1 MPGAI
6 AGAGRRLSALGDW
19 LDAADPGALRLHHA
33 ARIALASLTAWLI
46 MYGIVRWLSDRPM
59 PTVELF
65 AVNVCFVAALVIVDA
80 PRNERRLTLFLS
92 VAMFALALLLAS
104 LLRAT
109 SWLYPA
115 VLLALIFA
123 SYAIRRRGLRAGEL
137 VLVLTMGL
145 YFVEG
150 SRVTW
155 ANLAW
160 FSLATFV
167 GVGSLWLWQFVLL
180 SYDPTRSL
188 HDSIRAFYLSAAS
201 VVGAVAAELDDQS
214 GAIGNEDLQRR
225 LRRVKLSRRVIESQ
239 FPGVLAPGGWTQ
251 AEIGEMQLALYAT
264 ERGLAQMV
272 EGVSERSALAG
283 IPAELRA
290 PIGRSLN
297 LLQEALRAGS
307 PESMQALT
315 RESAALQTQVRS
327 MARSAS
333 GEARQQSDG
342 PLAAWIVAALRLIG
356 GSHEVAR
363 SAGRV
368 RSLAAH
374 EDAARQQAKDRAGA
388 EPGKRAA
395 APALVTFGSLR
406 VHPTTALGIQ
416 AVVATGA
423 AMVVARLLNVDHSNW
438 VFWTAFVVIAGSTG
452 ESLRKMMLRV
462 AGTVGGATIGVALA
476 LLLPDSTA
484 LIVTLA
490 TACIFLSIYAW
501 PISYPLM
508 VFWIN
513 IGFVIVYTLLGAR
526 ALDLLLARPVTTLLG
541 ALVAALVV
549 VFVFPIRTAD
559 RFKEAAARFLDAV
572 DGYVAAFVET
582 MSKAEDQAALD
593 AAQARIAATY
603 AQVEQML
610 PAIAFEN
617 NPLMQAQSAWTQP
630 ATQLAALD
638 AEVTRLAGATEERA
652 LWVGDAP
659 AVAWMR
665 TVQARIHRDTQSL
678 ILLLHSDRRARPQA
692 EVAQQEATATTP
704 ARPQTHERP
713 ATPVPAADERGQLQ
727 TGGGMTLLR
736 IQDIIAQLVAQL
748 GAPAASM
755 PN

>member
-1 MPGAI
+1 VSGAVV
-6 AGAGRRLSALGDW
+6 GAGRRLSALGDW
-19 LDAADPGALRLHHA
+19 LDAADPGALRRHHA
-33 ARIALASLTAWLI
+33 GRTALASLTAWVTIHLAI
-46 MYGIVRWLSDRPM
+46 LWLAGRPM
-59 PTVELF
+59 PGVGLY
-65 AVNVCFVAALVIVDA
+65 AVTVCFIDALIIVDA
-80 PRNERRLTLFLS
+80 RRAERRLTLLLS
-92 VAMFALALLLAS
+92 LLMFALALLLAT
-104 LLRAT
+104 LMQGLG
-109 SWLYPA
+109 WLYLA
-115 VLLALIFA
+115 VLLGLIFG
-123 SYAIRRRGLRAGEL
+123 SYAIRRRGLRPGEL

-145 YFVEG
+145 YFAEG

-160 FSLATFV
+160 FSLATFA

-180 SYDPTRSL
+180 PYDPTRSL

-201 VVGAVAAELDDQS
+201 VVGAVATELDDRN
-214 GAIGNEDLQRR
+214 GAMSDEDLPRR
-225 LRRVKLSRRVIESQ
+225 LRRVKLSRRAIESQ

-251 AEIGEMQLALYAT
+251 AEIGQMQLALYAT
-264 ERGLAQMV
+264 ERGLTQMV
-272 EGVSERSALAG
+272 EGASERSALAEMR
-283 IPAELRA
+283 AELRA
-290 PIGRSLN
+290 AIGRSISS
-297 LLQEALRAGS
+297 LQEALRTAS
-307 PESMQALT
+307 PESMQALAG
-315 RESAALQTQVRS
+315 ESATLQTQVRA

-333 GEARQQSDG
+333 GEARQETDG
-342 PLAAWIVAALRLIG
+342 PLAPWIVTALRLIG

-374 EDAARQQAKDRAGA
+374 EDAAGKQAADRAGA
-388 EPGKRAA
+388 GPGKRPA
-395 APALVTFGSLR
+395 APALVTFGSLH

-490 TACIFLSIYAW
+490 TVCIFLSIYAW

-559 RFKEAAARFLDAV
+559 RFKTAAAQFLDAV
-572 DGYVAAFVET
+572 DGYVAAFVDT

-610 PAIAFEN
+610 PGVAFEN

-638 AEVTRLAGATEERA
+638 AEVARLAGATGERTLLA
-652 LWVGDAP
+652 GDAP
-659 AVAWMR
+659 AAAWMR
-665 TVQARIHRDTQSL
+665 TVQARIHFDIQAL
-678 ILLLHSDRRARPQA
+678 ILLLRSDRRHEAAA
-692 EVAQQEATATTP
+692 EAVQEGTNATTQPQEHLAP
-704 ARPQTHERP
+704 ARL
-713 ATPVPAADERGQLQ
+713 PVDDGQGQ
-727 TGGGMTLLR
+727 FRTGGGMTLLR